1 MAQGRFKNPFEA
13 VVTGVKDFRAK
24 KENVRPLHDQDRLD
38 GKTVLI
44 TGANSGVGFAI
55 AVQAARRG
63 ADLIMACRGGHPE
76 AGEKVKALSGSEL
89 VRMEK
94 LDLTQKE
101 SIHALADRLKEQGV
115 QLDVVICNAGVAQA
129 KPRKTS
135 DGLEEMFMVN
145 FLAKHILLGRLLADG
160 TIPNTVFAGNG
171 LPDPSERPRI
181 IFTSSDSHRNADP
194 IDFDELGI
202 YQDYGVNG
210 GISRYSYYK
219 LVLNTYSSEL
229 SRRLNP
235 NGVVDVSVQAAC
247 PGPVNTNIAR
257 EAPPFLKLF
266 LNTFFKLFFQSPE
279 KAAPPFVY
287 LAAAEE
293 MEGKTNQYFH
303 MMVHR
308 RMDEKCYD
316 ATAGQQLWDKAE
328 ALAEKHSLR
337 SY

>member
-1 MAQGRFKNPFEA
+1 MAKGRFKNPFEA
-13 VVTGVKDFRAK
+13 VFTGVKDFRAK
-24 KENVRPLHDQDRLD
+24 KENVRPLDDRDRLD

-55 AVQAARRG
+55 AVQAAQRG
-63 ADLIMACRGGHPE
+63 ADLIMACRGGHPD
-76 AGEKVKALSGSEL
+76 AGEKVKELSGSDK

-94 LDLTQKE
+94 LDLTKKE
-101 SIHALADRLKEQGV
+101 SIHALADRLKAQGEK
-115 QLDVVICNAGVAQA
+115 LDVVICNAGVAQA
-129 KPRKTS
+129 KPRKTP

-145 FLAKHILLGRLLADG
+145 FLAKHILLGRLLKDG
-160 TIPNTVFAGNG
+160 TIPNAIYAGNALSG
-171 LPDPSERPRI
+171 GQDRPRI

-194 IDFDELGI
+194 IDFDDLGV

-235 NGVVDVSVQAAC
+235 EGQVDVSVHAAC

-257 EAPPFLKLF
+257 EAPVFLKLF

-293 MEGKTNQYFH
+293 MEGNTNEYFH

-308 RMDEKCYD
+308 RMDEKCYEEG
-316 ATAGQQLWDKAE
+316 AGQQLWDRAE
-328 ALAEKHSLR
+328 ELVQRHELLSA
-337 SY
+337 

>member
-13 VVTGVKDFRAK
+13 VITGVKDFRAK
-24 KENVRPLHDQDRLD
+24 KENVRPLDERDRLD
-38 GKTVLI
+38 GKTVLV
-44 TGANSGVGFAI
+44 TGANSGVGLAI
-55 AVQAARRG
+55 AVQVAQRG

-76 AGEKVKALSGSEL
+76 AGEKVKALSGSDK

-94 LDLTQKE
+94 LDLTKKE
-101 SIHALADRLKEQGV
+101 SIHALADRLKEQGIK
-115 QLDVVICNAGVAQA
+115 LDIMMCNAGVAQA
-129 KPRKTS
+129 KPRKTP

-145 FLAKHILLGRLLADG
+145 FLAKHVLLNRLLIDG
-160 TIPNTVFAGNG
+160 TIPNAVYAGNS
-171 LPDPSERPRI
+171 LPADQDRPRI

-194 IDFDELGI
+194 IDFEELGI

-235 NGVVDVSVQAAC
+235 DGQVDVSVQAAC

-257 EAPPFLKLF
+257 EAPPFLKVF
-266 LNTFFKLFFQSPE
+266 LNTFFRLFFQSPE
-279 KAAPPFVY
+279 KAAPPFIY

-293 MEGKTNQYFH
+293 MEGTSNEYFH

-316 ATAGQQLWDKAE
+316 EEAGQNLWDRAE
-328 ALAEKHSLR
+328 FLVEQHGLR
-337 SY
+337 PA